1 MKSRSS
7 VAMYRYALLSGCRSI
22 ELDCWDGPNNEPI
35 ITHGPT
41 HVCFCSTI
49 LFKDVIYAIA
59 DTAFVTSEYPVIL
72 SFESKIFYSIINSVF
87 RSLQLKAADKN
98 GKLL

>member
-1 MKSRSS
+1 
-7 VAMYRYALLSGCRSI
+7 
-22 ELDCWDGPNNEPI
+22 
-35 ITHGPT
+35 
-41 HVCFCSTI
+41 
-49 LFKDVIYAIA
+49 VIYAIA